1 MPICFMVMPYGTKPN
16 PDSQR
21 GPATINFNALWEK
34 ALRPFIAEL
43 GYEAIRADQDL
54 GALIIVEMIE
64 RLAMADLVIADI
76 TIPNGNVYYEIGVRH
91 AAKDIGCVMIAA
103 DWSRQ
108 LFDIDQLR
116 RVAYPMPEGEITD
129 ETATAIRSKL
139 HEKDALVKL
148 AQGKSPVFQCLDWY
162 PGKPPQQRQQ
172 ELQQFVDQVSAFQEE
187 VRTARRAPKAERSQK
202 ALAVRDRYASKA
214 GELPAIAT
222 ELMYLLR
229 DAGQWQAVLDYIDTL
244 PEKLRSLPVMQEQR
258 ILAESKTGDH
268 VKAIAALEKLIEDHG
283 DSSERRGLLGGRYKK
298 LYASAT
304 DPDEKAGYLD
314 NAIDQYSR
322 GMHLDLNNCY
332 PSSNLPRL
340 LRLRALGGDD
350 RAADAAASVALYAA
364 DRARNRN
371 PNDEWINPTLIGA
384 AFDAGDVQSAKK
396 LYQEV
401 RKVGAPKFHLDT
413 TIPDLE
419 LSVELTRA
427 PDLKAQLSAIL
438 ADLKRL
444 L

>member
-1 MPICFMVMPYGTKPN
+1 
-16 PDSQR
+16 
-21 GPATINFNALWEK
+21 
-34 ALRPFIAEL
+34 
-43 GYEAIRADQDL
+43 
-54 GALIIVEMIE
+54 
-64 RLAMADLVIADI
+64 
-76 TIPNGNVYYEIGVRH
+76 
-91 AAKDIGCVMIAA
+91 
-103 DWSRQ
+103 
-108 LFDIDQLR
+108 
-116 RVAYPMPEGEITD
+116 
-129 ETATAIRSKL
+129 
-139 HEKDALVKL
+139 
-148 AQGKSPVFQCLDWY
+148 
-162 PGKPPQQRQQ
+162 
-172 ELQQFVDQVSAFQEE
+172 
-187 VRTARRAPKAERSQK
+187 
-202 ALAVRDRYASKA
+202 
-214 GELPAIAT
+214 
-222 ELMYLLR
+222 
-229 DAGQWQAVLDYIDTL
+229 
-244 PEKLRSLPVMQEQR
+244 
-258 ILAESKTGDH
+258 
-268 VKAIAALEKLIEDHG
+268 
-283 DSSERRGLLGGRYKK
+283 
-298 LYASAT
+298 
-304 DPDEKAGYLD
+304 
-314 NAIDQYSR
+314 
-322 GMHLDLNNCY
+322 MHLDLNNYY